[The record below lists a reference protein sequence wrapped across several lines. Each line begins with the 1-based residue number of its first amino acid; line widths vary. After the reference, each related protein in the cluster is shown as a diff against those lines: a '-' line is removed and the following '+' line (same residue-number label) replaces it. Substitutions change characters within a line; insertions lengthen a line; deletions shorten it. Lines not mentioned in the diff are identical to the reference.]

1 MFAVAL
7 LAEFVITA
15 LLFGGDA
22 SLRIYVQAF
31 LVLLVLVVF
40 LLRGSRIAWTLCVL
54 GEGVVI
60 VSVLLR
66 GRWGWG
72 VFYVALLLAL
82 LAPEARRYVW
92 QKRT

>member
-7 LAEFVITA
+7 LAEFVVTA

-22 SLRIYVQAF
+22 PLRIYVQAF
-31 LVLLVLVVF
+31 LLLLALVVF

-54 GEGVVI
+54 GNGAVM
-60 VSVLLR
+60 VSVFSR
-66 GRWGWG
+66 DKWGWG
-72 VFYVALLLAL
+72 IFYAALLLAL

-92 QKRT
+92 RQRA